1 MGVPPSRIDILQGIA
16 AVSFDEAWKGRVEG
30 LLDEVT
36 PAHIISREHLIRNKL
51 AVGRHQDLADVEKV
65 RESAPESQSSAR
77 VEDKK
82 HLEK

>member
-1 MGVPPSRIDILQGIA
+1 MLKDHREVLAKLNAHNVKYLVVGGH
-16 AVSFDEAWKGRVEG
+16 AVSIHAEPR
-30 LLDEVT
+30 L
-36 PAHIISREHLIRNKL
+36 L